1 MPYVTVM
8 YVNFNHEAGHI
19 TYVEGLS
26 DNKMKEVASNS
37 NIKEYAGSNSKCR
50 KLDGRAPDVLNILE
64 HMDYKLVSTTGS
76 LQQGICWTLR
86 K

>member
-1 MPYVTVM
+1 MPYVTVV
-8 YVNFNHEAGHI
+8 YLDFNPEVGHI

-26 DNKMKEVASNS
+26 DSKMKEVTSNS
-37 NIKEYAGSNSKCR
+37 NIKECYGSNSKCR
-50 KLDGRAPDVLNILE
+50 KLEARAPDVLNILE